1 MIDVTVDREK
11 YIGGSDLPV
20 ILGYNKAYGK
30 TIVEFAK
37 EKLKLIPNTFSG
49 NQFTQYGNLMEDKVR
64 QYINNTFDLDFKP
77 DSVVDEIKK
86 YRGNCDGLD
95 VKSKLLFECKTFSG
109 KLKVNYYTPQCQ
121 FYMELFDI
129 DECWLVG
136 YERPKDFYTGLDY
149 SLENDN
155 IFFNTDFDEDRVV
168 IYKIIRDKEY
178 FKKVEIEIEK
188 FKYLLNCLREDA
200 ILNGTK

>member
-20 ILGYNKAYGK
+20 ILGYNKMYGK
-30 TIVEFAK
+30 SIVEFAK
-37 EKLKLIPNTFSG
+37 EKLKLLPNTFVG

-64 QYINNTFDLDFKP
+64 QYINNTFNLDFKP
-77 DSVVDEIKK
+77 DSVVDEVRK
-86 YRGNCDGLD
+86 YRGNCDGID
-95 VKSKLLFECKTFSG
+95 VNNKLLFECKTFSG

-136 YERPKDFYTGLDY
+136 YERPKDFYSGLDY
-149 SLENDN
+149 SIENDN
-155 IFFNTDFDEDRVV
+155 IFFDTSFDEDRVV
-168 IYKIIRDKEY
+168 IYKINRDADY
-178 FKKVEIEIEK
+178 FKKVELEIEK
-188 FKYLLNCLREDA
+188 FKYLLNCLKEDA
-200 ILNGTK
+200 IINGTK